1 MAKVWRAHGAESM
14 TQIKYNKA
22 MEKILIVTG
31 ASRGIGAEIARLAA
45 RDGWAVAVNYVR
57 DADAAARVVDGITAT
72 GGSGLAVQADMASNG
87 DIERMFAT
95 VERELGPV
103 TGLVN
108 NAGITGGL
116 GTFGNAD
123 PAVIETVF
131 RINVLGLMEASRR
144 ALAAFR
150 AHRKGGVIVNI
161 SSTAATAGSPNE
173 YVAYAASKAAVDT
186 FTMGLGKE
194 VAAEGI
200 RVCGVAPGTTQTDIH
215 TTSGDPGRPAR
226 VASRIPMLRVGDPE
240 EIAEAAVWLLSPAA
254 RYITATTLRVSGGA

>member
-1 MAKVWRAHGAESM
+1 MKN
-14 TQIKYNKA
+14 T
-22 MEKILIVTG
+22 LIVTG
-31 ASRGIGAEIARLAA
+31 ASRGIGAAIARRAA
-45 RDGWAVAVNYVR
+45 ADGWAVAVNFHR
-57 DADAAARVVDGITAT
+57 DADAAAMVVAEIKAA
-72 GGSGLAVQADMASNG
+72 GGRALAVQADIARDE
-87 DIERMFAT
+87 DIERLFAT

-116 GTFGNAD
+116 GTFGD
-123 PAVIETVF
+123 TKPEVVEQVF
-131 RINVLGLMEASRR
+131 RTNVLGLMQASRR

-150 AHRKGGVIVNI
+150 AHGQGGVIVNI

-173 YVAYAASKAAVDT
+173 YVTYAASKAAVDT

-194 VAAEGI
+194 VAPEGI

-215 TTSGDPGRPAR
+215 ATSGDAGRPAR
-226 VASRIPMLRVGDPE
+226 VASRIPMLRVGEPE

-254 RYITATTLRVSGGA
+254 RYVTGTTLRVSGGA

>member
-1 MAKVWRAHGAESM
+1 MDKV
-14 TQIKYNKA
+14 
-22 MEKILIVTG
+22 LIVTG
-31 ASRGIGAEIARLAA
+31 AGRGIGAAIARQAA
-45 RDGWAVAVNYVR
+45 ADGWRVAVNYQR
-57 DADAAARVVDGITAT
+57 DAQSAAQVVAEIEAA
-72 GGSGLAVQADMASNG
+72 GGRALAVQADVASDG
-87 DIERMFAT
+87 DIARLFAT

-103 TGLVN
+103 SGLVN

-116 GTFGNAD
+116 GTFSD
-123 PAVIETVF
+123 STPAVLERVF
-131 RINVLGLMEASRR
+131 RTNVLGLMQCSRH

-150 AHRKGGVIVNI
+150 AHGQGGVIVNI

-173 YVAYAASKAAVDT
+173 YVGYAASKAAVDT

-226 VASRIPMLRVGDPE
+226 VAGRIPMLRVGQPD

-254 RYITATTLRVSGGA
+254 RYITGTTLRVSGGA

>member
-1 MAKVWRAHGAESM
+1 
-14 TQIKYNKA
+14 

-31 ASRGIGAEIARLAA
+31 ASRGIGAAIARRAA
-45 RDGWAVAVNYVR
+45 ADGWVVAVNYQR
-57 DADAAARVVDGITAT
+57 DAAAAASVVADIEA
-72 GGSGLAVQADMASNG
+72 GGGRALAVQADMASED
-87 DIERMFAT
+87 DIARLFAT

-103 TGLVN
+103 SGLVN

-116 GTFGNAD
+116 GNFSDAD
-123 PAVIETVF
+123 PAVVELVF
-131 RINVLGLMEASRR
+131 RTNVLGLMQASRR

-150 AHRKGGVIVNI
+150 AHGQGGVIVNI

-194 VAAEGI
+194 VAVDGI

-226 VASRIPMLRVGDPE
+226 VAARIPMQRVGEPE

-254 RYITATTLRVSGGA
+254 RYVTATTLRVSGGA

>member
-1 MAKVWRAHGAESM
+1 
-14 TQIKYNKA
+14 
-22 MEKILIVTG
+22 MEKVLIVTG
-31 ASRGIGAEIARLAA
+31 AGRGIGAAIARQAA
-45 RDGWAVAVNYVR
+45 ADGWAVAVNYQR
-57 DADAAARVVDGITAT
+57 DAAAAAQVVADIEAA
-72 GGSGLAVQADMASNG
+72 GGRALAVQADVARDE
-87 DIERMFAT
+87 DIERLFAT
-95 VERELGPV
+95 VQRELGPV

-116 GTFGNAD
+116 GTFSAAD
-123 PAVIETVF
+123 PATLERVF
-131 RINVLGLMEASRR
+131 RTNVLGLMQCSRL

-150 AHRKGGVIVNI
+150 AHGQGGVIVNI

-173 YVAYAASKAAVDT
+173 YVGYAASKAAVDT

-215 TTSGDPGRPAR
+215 ASSGDAGRPAR
-226 VASRIPMLRVGDPE
+226 VAGRIPMLRVGDPE

>member
-1 MAKVWRAHGAESM
+1 MDKV
-14 TQIKYNKA
+14 
-22 MEKILIVTG
+22 LIVTG
-31 ASRGIGAEIARLAA
+31 ASRGIGAAIARQAA
-45 RDGWAVAVNYVR
+45 ADGWLVAVNYLR
-57 DADAAARVVDGITAT
+57 DAAAAADVVAAIGAA
-72 GGSGLAVQADMASNG
+72 GGRALAVQADVARDA
-87 DIERMFAT
+87 DIERLFAT
-95 VERELGPV
+95 VERELGAV

-108 NAGITGGL
+108 NAGITGRL
-116 GTFGNAD
+116 GSFAAAD
-123 PAVIETVF
+123 PALVEQVF
-131 RINVLGLMEASRR
+131 RTNVLGLMQCSRR

-150 AHRKGGVIVNI
+150 AHGRGGVIVNI

-215 TTSGDPGRPAR
+215 ATAGDPGRPAR
-226 VASRIPMLRVGDPE
+226 VAGRIPMLRVGEPE

-254 RYITATTLRVSGGA
+254 RYVTATTLRVSGGA

>member
-1 MAKVWRAHGAESM
+1 MD
-14 TQIKYNKA
+14 
-22 MEKILIVTG
+22 KILIVTG
-31 ASRGIGAEIARLAA
+31 ASRGIGAAIARRAA
-45 RDGWAVAVNYVR
+45 ADGWVVAVNYQR
-57 DADAAARVVDGITAT
+57 DAAAAAQVVAGIAAA
-72 GGSGLAVQADMASNG
+72 GGRALAVQADLSRDG
-87 DIERMFAT
+87 DIERLFDT

-116 GTFGNAD
+116 RRFTETEAA
-123 PAVIETVF
+123 AVEQVF
-131 RINVLGLMEASRR
+131 RVNVLGLMQASRR
-144 ALAAFR
+144 ALASFR
-150 AHRKGGVIVNI
+150 AHGQGGVIVNI

-215 TTSGDPGRPAR
+215 ASSGDAGRPAR
-226 VASRIPMLRVGDPE
+226 VAARIPMLRVGEPE
-240 EIAEAAVWLLSPAA
+240 EIAEAAAWLLSPAA
-254 RYITATTLRVSGGA
+254 RYVTATTLRVSGGA

>member
-1 MAKVWRAHGAESM
+1 
-14 TQIKYNKA
+14 

-31 ASRGIGAEIARLAA
+31 ASRGIGAAIARRAA
-45 RDGWAVAVNYVR
+45 ADGWSVAVNYQR
-57 DADAAARVVDGITAT
+57 DAAAAAQVVAAIEAA
-72 GGSGLAVQADMASNG
+72 GGRALAVQADMGIAD
-87 DIERMFAT
+87 DIGRLFDT
-95 VERELGPV
+95 VERRLGPV

-116 GTFGNAD
+116 GTFSRTD
-123 PAVIETVF
+123 PAVLDQVF
-131 RINVLGLMEASRR
+131 RVNVLGLMHASRL

-150 AHRKGGVIVNI
+150 AHGRGGVIVNI

-194 VAAEGI
+194 VTAAGI
-200 RVCGVAPGTTQTDIH
+200 RVGGVAPGTTQTESH
-215 TTSGDPGRPAR
+215 ASSGDAGRPAR
-226 VASRIPMLRVGDPE
+226 VAARIPMLRVGEPD

-254 RYITATTLRVSGGA
+254 RYVTATTLRVSGGA